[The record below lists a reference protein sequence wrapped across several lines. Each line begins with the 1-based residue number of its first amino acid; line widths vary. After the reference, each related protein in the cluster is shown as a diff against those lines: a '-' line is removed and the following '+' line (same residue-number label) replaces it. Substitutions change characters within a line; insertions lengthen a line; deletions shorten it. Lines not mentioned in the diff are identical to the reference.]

1 MFAMLFGQLF
11 LVDSCFVLFFVLL
24 FPGFSCSLF
33 CLISCLP
40 YPSL

>member
-1 MFAMLFGQLF
+1 MFATQLF

-33 CLISCLP
+33 CFV
-40 YPSL
+40 